1 MNMNKELILKCKN
14 EVIKIIEE
22 YGEKIAYYKLE
33 GIYNKYGVDVVNVVR
48 EILKL

>member
-22 YGEKIAYYKLE
+22 YGEKTTYYKLE